1 MRKVNKT
8 KMRFISVEVP
18 ITPISINQAWQG
30 RRFRT
35 AYYKKYQRDFY
46 LLLPKQEKIEGDVA
60 VSLVFYL
67 KHPLKSDLDNYVK
80 PVLDILQQRGYIS
93 NDRYIW
99 DLRIR
104 KRQSNKEKVKIEIF
118 QL

>member
-1 MRKVNKT
+1 
-8 KMRFISVEVP
+8 
-18 ITPISINQAWQG
+18 
-30 RRFRT
+30 
-35 AYYKKYQRDFY
+35 
-46 LLLPKQEKIEGDVA
+46 
-60 VSLVFYL
+60 L